1 MNSETDRPQSVRD
14 SISSRP
20 GSTGFFAGLVNLV
33 EGRHWAYLLIAPSL
47 ILVGAVVVY
56 PVLDGIAL
64 SFREYRLNRPAL
76 GTPWIGLEHYRDL
89 TQDPIIRTAL
99 RNTVIWVTIGS
110 ISQFVLG
117 MIAALALHRSL
128 RGMGIARV
136 LVLIPWLLPSVVSAN
151 MWKLMLDARLGVVN
165 DLLIRL
171 NILDSPRAWFTS
183 PDWALYEVLAVELW
197 KNFPFFTLFLMA
209 GLHAIPHELYDA
221 ASVDGSGVW
230 QRFRGITVPLLL
242 PVIVAAVILRVIGL
256 FNSPDVLLILTGGG
270 PGNATQT
277 ISLYGFQ
284 TAYLKFD
291 FGYAAAI
298 SVLALC
304 CLMAF
309 TIVYVR
315 VSGVTKE

>member
-1 MNSETDRPQSVRD
+1 MST
-14 SISSRP
+14 
-20 GSTGFFAGLVNLV
+20 GSTAREGQTPRTSPKRRFSLVDPLV
-33 EGRHWAYLLIAPSL
+33 AITEGRYWAYLLIAPSL

-56 PVLDGIAL
+56 PVIDGVLL

-89 TQDPIIRTAL
+89 TSDPIIQTAL
-99 RNTVIWVTIGS
+99 RNTLVWVTVGAL
-110 ISQFVLG
+110 SQFLLG
-117 MIAALALHRSL
+117 LIAALALHRPL
-128 RGMGIARV
+128 TGMGLARI

-151 MWKLMLDARLGVVN
+151 MWRLMLDSRLGVVN
-165 DLLIRL
+165 DVLIRINL
-171 NILDSPRAWFTS
+171 MDTPRAWFTS
-183 PDWALYEVLAVELW
+183 PDTALFEVLGVELW
-197 KNFPFFTLFLMA
+197 KNFAFFTLFLLA
-209 GLHAIPHELYDA
+209 GLHAIPQELYDA
-221 ASVDGSGVW
+221 ASVDGSGAW
-230 QRFRGITVPLLL
+230 RRFRHITVPLLM

-284 TAYLKFD
+284 TAYLQFD
-291 FGYAAAI
+291 FGYAASI
-298 SVLALC
+298 SVLALA

-309 TIVYVR
+309 TVVYVR

>member
-1 MNSETDRPQSVRD
+1 M
-14 SISSRP
+14 SSRITSQKQP
-20 GSTGFFAGLVNLV
+20 LETSTPARKLSLSNPLVTIT
-33 EGRHWAYLLIAPSL
+33 EGRYWAYLLIAPSL

-56 PVLDGIAL
+56 PVIDGVLL

-89 TQDPIIRTAL
+89 TTDPIIRTAL
-99 RNTVIWVTIGS
+99 RNTLIWVTVGA

-117 MIAALALHRSL
+117 MIAAIALHRSM
-128 RGMGIARV
+128 RGMGVARI

-151 MWKLMLDARLGVVN
+151 MWRLMLDSRLGVVN
-165 DLLIRL
+165 DLLIRV
-171 NILDSPRAWFTS
+171 NILDTPRAWFTS
-183 PDWALYEVLAVELW
+183 PGTALYEVLAVELW
-197 KNFPFFTLFLMA
+197 KNFPFFTLFLLA
-209 GLHAIPHELYDA
+209 GLHAIPQELYDA
-221 ASVDGSGVW
+221 SSVDGGGAW
-230 QRFRGITVPLLL
+230 QRFRGITVPLLM
-242 PVIVAAVILRVIGL
+242 PVIVAAIILRVIGL

-298 SVLALC
+298 SVLALA

-315 VSGVTKE
+315 VSGITKE